1 MLNIAQKLRFIQ
13 KLSELTQEKLAQKLE
28 VSFATLNSWIN
39 GKSIPHPKTQTRIDS
54 LYLELSGEKIIP
66 ENTLKARKDLILNK
80 SKKNKN
86 VTKRILANPKL
97 FDEFILS
104 LTYHSNKIE
113 GSTLTESETADI
125 LFRNIAL
132 PNKDL
137 IEQLEAKNHQTAL
150 RYLFKES
157 LTLKKISENFI
168 FKLHSILMNGIR
180 EDAGTYRNHG
190 VRILGTN
197 VPTANYLKV
206 PILIKD
212 LVKKINS
219 TQKDFIE
226 QATIVHSRFEKIH
239 PFSDGNGRTGRLL
252 MVAMLLKKNSAPAV
266 IQQEKR
272 RLYYTYLQKSQQ
284 KEDFSLLEDLVCD
297 SVLEGFRILEKNGSA
312 F

>member
-1 MLNIAQKLRFIQ
+1 MLNISQKLRFIQ
-13 KLSELTQEKLAQKLE
+13 KLSELTQEKLAQRLG

-39 GKSIPHPKTQTRIDS
+39 GKSTPHPKAQVRIDL
-54 LYLELSGEKIIP
+54 LYLELSDQREIP
-66 ENTLKARKDLILNK
+66 ENVLAAKKELILNK
-80 SKKNKN
+80 GRKFKNI
-86 VTKRILANPKL
+86 TKRILGDSKL
-97 FDEFILS
+97 FDEFILA
-104 LTYHSNKIE
+104 LTYNSNKIE

-150 RYLFKES
+150 LYLFKTIIS
-157 LTLKKISENFI
+157 LKKINENFI

-180 EDAGTYRNHG
+180 EDAGIYRNHG
-190 VRILGTN
+190 VRILGAN

-206 PILIKD
+206 PILMKD
-212 LVKKINS
+212 LVKEINS

-226 QATIVHSRFEKIH
+226 QATIIHSKFEKIH

-284 KEDFSLLEDLVCD
+284 KEDFSSLENLVCD
-297 SVLEGFRILEKNGSA
+297 AILEGFRILGKI
-312 F
+312 